1 MLPTPK
7 TRASAGPEHTSSANA
22 KVEAIVRAAGAT
34 VAATIG
40 HASVPV
46 HLVAGEDANRRVGQS
61 VKATAGAVRLTRV
74 VK

>member
-7 TRASAGPEHTSSANA
+7 TRASAGPEHTSSA